1 MKNVPPFFIAL
12 MIGCLSFV
20 ATANEALQPST
31 MQLSAEEAALI
42 QMLRYE
48 QRPQQKQTANAPAI
62 INNQEAIT
70 FDGVM
75 EAMQDVIQMLPNV
88 NHSFEAL
95 NKDGI
100 TPERWHEALSAYEE
114 FLTTVADHSRYMQG
128 DGKAHKRTSKND
140 EDSYREAN
148 CVNCEVEMI
157 QNESVLMP
165 AKGQ

>member
-1 MKNVPPFFIAL
+1 MKNVTPFFIAL

-62 INNQEAIT
+62 INNQEVIT

-88 NHSFEAL
+88 NQKFAAL
-95 NKDGI
+95 NSEGV

-128 DGKAHKRTSKND
+128 DGKAPKRAENNDVGQHKGALIPVG
-140 EDSYREAN
+140 AN
-148 CVNCEVEMI
+148 
-157 QNESVLMP
+157 
-165 AKGQ
+165 